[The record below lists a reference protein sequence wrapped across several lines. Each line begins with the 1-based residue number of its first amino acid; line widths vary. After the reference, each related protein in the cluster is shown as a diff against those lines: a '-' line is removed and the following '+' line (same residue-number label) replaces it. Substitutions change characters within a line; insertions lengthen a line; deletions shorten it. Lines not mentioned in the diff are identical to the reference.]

1 MSVTTISLALE
12 VLLSLLSKTQAIS
25 EVIQKANAE
34 GRSELTFDEW
44 ANIIDADRAARLKL
58 SDAIEKARRGE
69 SGIL

>member
-69 SGIL
+69 SSIL